1 MPDLGRRAI
10 RRLVPTTH
18 DDPTA
23 HRNWLGRKGSRAG
36 DQVSTWPVAV
46 VSAGR
51 LPGGGRG
58 RMRIRGPMT
67 FGRRGAG
74 IRRVHTAAVDRR
86 RVAGTVATRLIV
98 RKILPGLNFAQVT
111 FLQDGRRSNDHDGDM
126 TTSTNATSATT
137 HAHPGVWPS
146 LSYRDAEAAIGYLV
160 DVVGFIES
168 VVHRGGPDR
177 PIAHAELTWPDGG

>member
-1 MPDLGRRAI
+1 
-10 RRLVPTTH
+10 
-18 DDPTA
+18 
-23 HRNWLGRKGSRAG
+23 
-36 DQVSTWPVAV
+36 
-46 VSAGR
+46 
-51 LPGGGRG
+51 
-58 RMRIRGPMT
+58 
-67 FGRRGAG
+67 
-74 IRRVHTAAVDRR
+74 
-86 RVAGTVATRLIV
+86 LIV

-111 FLQDGRRSNDHDGDM
+111 FLQDGRRSNDQDGDM

-177 PIAHAELTWPDGG
+177 PIAHAELTWPDGGGIMFGSEPAEPRWSCAAGGPGTSTAYLSSDDVEGIAARVTAAGWRVLRPLAETDYGSREFAFLDPEGNAWSVGTYRGAAAEG